1 MCKFLMI
8 FLDLLVDIFWLVN
21 RLIMKYKSNL
31 IVLEIN
37 NYKILSTS
45 ENNTIR
51 QYAATILRQKIE
63 RIWSKLDND
72 LKNGIKT
79 ICLQVATIIILRFFI
94 LDWQI
99 VVIDSTTNW
108 YIKTYKYNTG
118 QINYKLIFF
127 SKTLTVQNTL

>member
-1 MCKFLMI
+1 MI

-21 RLIMKYKSNL
+21 RLIMKYKSNVI

-37 NYKILSTS
+37 NYKISSTS

-79 ICLQVATIIILRFFI
+79 ICLQVATLIISRFFI

-108 YIKTYKYNTG
+108 YIKTYNYYNTG
-118 QINYKLIFF
+118 QLNYKLIFF
-127 SKTLTVQNTL
+127 SKTVTVQNTL

>member
-1 MCKFLMI
+1 MI

-79 ICLQVATIIILRFFI
+79 ICLQVATLIISRFFI

-99 VVIDSTTNW
+99 VVIDSTTN
-108 YIKTYKYNTG
+108 
-118 QINYKLIFF
+118 
-127 SKTLTVQNTL
+127 